1 MPLTIIVSNPTF
13 IKETPQHDQ
22 FINVAEFFCDTIQG
36 ENFVGWPAAF
46 LRVQHCTNHCTWCD
60 SQAVWKFGNPY
71 TFDELFELMESVDLI
86 RKFKEGQHLV
96 LTGGSPVLQQKKLVT
111 LIDMFINRY
120 KFKPFIEIE
129 NECTR
134 MPSDELISFI
144 DVWNNSPKLSSSGN
158 PFHIRYKPE
167 IIRVLSGLRNSW
179 FKFVITSNTD
189 WDEIKTDF
197 IEPGLIHKSQ
207 VVLMPLGGDRNELT
221 LHRESVVDLAIREN
235 VRYTTREH
243 VVIWNKM
250 TGV

>member
-1 MPLTIIVSNPTF
+1 MN
-13 IKETPQHDQ
+13 KEKILEEAKRILESKQQDKK
-22 FINVAEFFCDTIQG
+22 G
-36 ENFVGWPAAF
+36 
-46 LRVQHCTNHCTWCD
+46 LRSLGILCGSKWDNTSGAIT
-60 SQAVWKFGNPY
+60 
-71 TFDELFELMESVDLI
+71 
-86 RKFKEGQHLV
+86 V
-96 LTGGSPVLQQKKLVT
+96 LS
-111 LIDMFINRY
+111 
-120 KFKPFIEIE
+120 
-129 NECTR
+129 
-134 MPSDELISFI
+134 ELISFI

-207 VVLMPLGGDRNELT
+207 VVLMPLGWDRNELT